1 MTVAADGA
9 RDSAADYAAFD
20 EALFCD
26 PSKLTQPI
34 KTVEDKFQLLPAFL
48 KVRGLVKQ
56 HIDSFNYLINHEIR
70 KIVAAN
76 ERVTC
81 DTDPNFYLR
90 CDAAGLNCQPMPW
103 YHKLAAQVA
112 RPSLAGTQRAAF
124 KHTAVVKFC
133 SCLLPDCPTY
143 LALHSKVPEH
153 LCGAPQH
160 RGGHGGN

>member
-1 MTVAADGA
+1 MTVAADGGA

-20 EALFCD
+20 EALLGD

-90 CDAAGLNCQPMPW
+90 CDAHGLIASPC
-103 YHKLAAQVA
+103 
-112 RPSLAGTQRAAF
+112 
-124 KHTAVVKFC
+124 
-133 SCLLPDCPTY
+133 
-143 LALHSKVPEH
+143 
-153 LCGAPQH
+153 
-160 RGGHGGN
+160 HGFTS